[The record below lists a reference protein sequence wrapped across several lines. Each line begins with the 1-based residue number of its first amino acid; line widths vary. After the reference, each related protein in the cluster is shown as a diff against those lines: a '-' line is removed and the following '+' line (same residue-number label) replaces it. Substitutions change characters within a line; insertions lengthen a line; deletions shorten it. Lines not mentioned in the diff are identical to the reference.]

1 MIGGRRALPRCAER
15 MTVAD
20 NDELVIRFHV
30 VAGEDISVISR
41 DFSDD
46 KEALTVIAE
55 AVNAH
60 RSLLLPE
67 ARYDRETD
75 ITGVVINLANVVS
88 VRVSKKDSAQ
98 TGQYL

>member
-1 MIGGRRALPRCAER
+1 
-15 MTVAD
+15 VAG

-46 KEALTVIAE
+46 KEALTAIAD
-55 AVNAH
+55 AVNEH

-67 ARYDRETD
+67 ARYDHEVAV
-75 ITGVVINLANVVS
+75 TGLVINLANVIS
-88 VRVSKKDSAQ
+88 VRVSKKDSDA